1 MPTIEQA
8 RHWYSE
14 RDPVHGFDH
23 VLRVYRL
30 AEELAI
36 AEGADLEVVRA
47 AALLHD
53 ARNLVGAEND
63 LDGNQ
68 RANHHHHSADLATR
82 ALTAEGW
89 SLEKIAAVRHC
100 IQAHRFRDVSTQPE
114 TLEAKILFD
123 ADKLDAIGAI
133 GVARAIA
140 YAVQAGQPFFSQPS
154 QEFLESGRLQT
165 GEPHSAYHEYVY
177 KLFKIKERLF
187 TLTALRLADVR
198 QRRMVAYFEG
208 LSRELTGTD
217 NPS

>member
-8 RHWYSE
+8 RLWYSE
-14 RDPVHGFDH
+14 GDPVHGFDH

-36 AEGADLEVVRA
+36 AEGADLEVVCA

-53 ARNLVGAEND
+53 AREVLGDKNNTDAD
-63 LDGNQ
+63 Q
-68 RANHHHHSADLATR
+68 RANHHHHSADLAARTLAR
-82 ALTAEGW
+82 EGW
-89 SLEKIAAVRHC
+89 SQEKIAAVRHC
-100 IQAHRFRDVSTQPE
+100 IQAHRYRDNSTQPE

-177 KLFKIKERLF
+177 KLVKIKELLC
-187 TLTALRLADVR
+187 TPTARRMADVR
-198 QRRMVAYFEG
+198 QRRMVDFFEG